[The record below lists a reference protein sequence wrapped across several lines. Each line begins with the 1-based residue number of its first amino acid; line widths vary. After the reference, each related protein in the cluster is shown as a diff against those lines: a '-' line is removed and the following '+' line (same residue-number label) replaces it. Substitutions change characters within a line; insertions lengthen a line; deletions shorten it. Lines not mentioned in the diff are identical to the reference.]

1 MNRVKYIHPRKG
13 ERKAVKTMQ
22 GTDDAL
28 TQSSQRKKVRDAQT
42 GKVVSYVLPKTA
54 PQRHPT
60 VAEADKAMH
69 KKGFVRVSSL
79 TQSQRRALRSISN
92 G

>member
-1 MNRVKYIHPRKG
+1 MNRVKYIHPRNGKR
-13 ERKAVKTMQ
+13 EVVKTMQ
-22 GTDDAL
+22 GNDDAL
-28 TQSSQRKKVRDAQT
+28 TQRSQMKKVKIPSVRGIQ
-42 GKVVSYVLPKTA
+42 YVLPANA
-54 PQRHPT
+54 PMRHPT

-79 TQSQRRALRSISN
+79 TKSQRSALRSTSN